1 MDVEAQVLEVIQ
13 NLQRQ
18 GSKLAVG
25 EITEAFISRY
35 GREYERPIT
44 NKWMGYIIRR
54 KLHIKTQKSDGVFVI
69 PLVEEGRLK
78 RLYEKYGLMDT
89 SADDQA
95 ESGRDVRDVRDV
107 SAEAGSE

>member
-1 MDVEAQVLEVIQ
+1 
-13 NLQRQ
+13 
-18 GSKLAVG
+18 
-25 EITEAFISRY
+25 
-35 GREYERPIT
+35 
-44 NKWMGYIIRR
+44 
-54 KLHIKTQKSDGVFVI
+54 
-69 PLVEEGRLK
+69 VEEGRLK